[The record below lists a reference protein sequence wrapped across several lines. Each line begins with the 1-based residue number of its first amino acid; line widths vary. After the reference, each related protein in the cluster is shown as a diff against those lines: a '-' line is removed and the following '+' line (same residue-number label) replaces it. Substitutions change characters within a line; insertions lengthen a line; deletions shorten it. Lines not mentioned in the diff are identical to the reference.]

1 MNKCKEKQKTTEGYE
16 YGKNKIYRA
25 EIVGYAS
32 EGSSIAR
39 IHDMVVFVPGGA
51 VGDQCDIRIVKIAKN
66 YAYGRIERIFIK
78 SKHRIEPEC
87 PQASKCG
94 GCCYWH
100 ITYEEELRAKSAKVH
115 DAVRRIGGVEMQ
127 PEAVVGSDRIY
138 SYRNKAQYPVGRTED
153 GVVTGF
159 YRVRSHDI
167 VPVDRCLIQTEQAD
181 TLAKIVRE

>member
-1 MNKCKEKQKTTEGYE
+1 MNKCKEKQKTTGGYE

-39 IHDMVVFVPGGA
+39 IQDMVVFVPSGA
-51 VGDQCDIRIVKIAKN
+51 VGD
-66 YAYGRIERIFIK
+66 
-78 SKHRIEPEC
+78 H
-87 PQASKCG
+87 
-94 GCCYWH
+94 
-100 ITYEEELRAKSAKVH
+100 
-115 DAVRRIGGVEMQ
+115 
-127 PEAVVGSDRIY
+127 AVVGSDRIY
-138 SYRNKAQYPVGRTED
+138 SYRNKAQYPVGRTEG

-167 VPVDRCLIQTEQAD
+167 IPVDRCLIQTEQAD